1 MFQVLLIKEADR
13 TLSHHPSFYWS
24 YSINFVLQVCPKFI
38 HPHSVTEIP
47 VQTKITTNWQ
57 EYARLS
63 YLLHYSKPLKTV
75 FFTVY
80 NYLLVIQLFIK
91 YCIET
96 FSDYPIPLSIKCE
109 LKKNWETG
117 ANKNVGHL
125 SRVVSQCS
133 HRYLAFSLSPI
144 Q

>member
-1 MFQVLLIKEADR
+1 VEANLFQVLLIKEADR

-91 YCIET
+91 YCIQT
-96 FSDYPIPLSIKCE
+96 FSDYPKPLSIK
-109 LKKNWETG
+109 WE
-117 ANKNVGHL
+117 
-125 SRVVSQCS
+125 
-133 HRYLAFSLSPI
+133 
-144 Q
+144 